1 MKREASKDSLSTSL
15 KMQAKK
21 LSDQDFDFDDDPEDE
36 QPTTGLLSKTKGDD
50 DDEEYARKLQEALT
64 EETRDLRPSPKLQP
78 KSATISSLPV
88 SRPAITPTIELPTSA
103 FIAKSSSPASVV
115 SPTPEFSQLLDLQR
129 RSFTVKIMCAID
141 FLFSVYALVSKT
153 WWLGFGAAFA
163 PLGAYGAH
171 KYMKR
176 LVLVYL
182 NYLVLNLVLELMF
195 SFLKPNALVISL
207 SILIILIQVCI
218 LYYVYQFWKKMP
230 ADGVAQFQQAED
242 VPLQTIVS

>member
-78 KSATISSLPV
+78 KSATVSSIPV
-88 SRPAITPTIELPTSA
+88 SRPAITPTIELPPSA

-115 SPTPEFSQLLDLQR
+115 SPTPEFSQFLDLQR
-129 RSFTVKIMCAID
+129 RAFTVKIMCAID
-141 FLFSVYALVSKT
+141 FLFFLFT
-153 WWLGFGAAFA
+153 
-163 PLGAYGAH
+163 P
-171 KYMKR
+171 
-176 LVLVYL
+176 
-182 NYLVLNLVLELMF
+182 
-195 SFLKPNALVISL
+195 SFLKRGGLALV
-207 SILIILIQVCI
+207 Q
-218 LYYVYQFWKKMP
+218 
-230 ADGVAQFQQAED
+230 
-242 VPLQTIVS
+242 PLRHLGLMELTNT